1 MAVAYL
7 GLGSNLGDRLANLQ
21 RALALLSRLGRVE
34 AVSSLYETVPVG
46 GPPGQAP
53 YYNAVCC
60 LATEL
65 PPRELLRA
73 LKEIEGELGRR
84 PGPRWGPRPLD
95 LDILLYDDRVVQE
108 AGLEVPHPRLG
119 ERAFALVP
127 LAELAPGVRHPV
139 TGETVEGMLE
149 GVVREGVALVA
160 GPGWERP

>member
-34 AVSSLYETVPVG
+34 AVSSLYETAPVG

-53 YYNAVCC
+53 YYNAVCR
-60 LATEL
+60 LVTEL

-73 LKEIEGELGRR
+73 LKEIERELGRR
-84 PGPRWGPRPLD
+84 PGPRWGPRPVD
-95 LDILLYDDRVVQE
+95 LDILLYDDRVVRE

-119 ERAFALVP
+119 ERAFVLVP

-149 GVVREGVALVA
+149 GVGREGVALVA